1 MGIVAFT
8 REIQYFVYRLGQYEL
23 FNWNQC
29 DLVDFW
35 GFGDRDLYVL
45 LYIYLEVRGDDK
57 QRLVADIAGNMH

>member
-29 DLVDFW
+29 DLVDLW
-35 GFGDRDLYVL
+35 GLGEGVLYML
-45 LYIYLEVRGDDK
+45 LH
-57 QRLVADIAGNMH
+57 LVKPF

>member
-35 GFGDRDLYVL
+35 GFGDGDLNVL
-45 LYIYLEVRGDDK
+45 LH
-57 QRLVADIAGNMH
+57 LVKPFEEENTVN